1 MRKVY
6 LIREDRVV
14 SKARSETY
22 DMMLAAVKH
31 DYPSAQRVAES
42 EEISKLHDLL
52 ALMRCD
58 LISIKSYDLAGV
70 RCFTLE
76 IDEDC
81 RLVGATNSTRRAPNL
96 FNNIQVNEQPLCEKM
111 NTGAIHS
118 L

>member
-6 LIREDRVV
+6 LIREDRIV
-14 SKARSETY
+14 SKARAETY
-22 DMMLAAVKH
+22 DTMLAAVKH
-31 DYPSAQRVAES
+31 GFPSARSVAEN
-42 EEISKLHDLL
+42 EEISKLHNLL

-81 RLVGATNSTRRAPNL
+81 RLVGATNSTRKAPNM
-96 FNNIQVNEQPLCEKM
+96 FNGIRVNEHPLCEKL
-111 NTGAIHS
+111 NTSAANV